1 MSEVVVLSS
10 GDDSEPEKVVK
21 KEYVEEEKG
30 SKRHLDHSNETA
42 KKRKIVPTCVGQ
54 VENKPKEISK
64 SNGSASPLTENHEV
78 VFNEFVDDCL
88 RLDSSSNMKKII
100 EKKLKKYYSLLVPAY
115 RSSEQFQVFL
125 ERKSAEM
132 QRSPSQRFIHLKEV
146 VDELNV
152 HRSDKI
158 SVRESKVSDQFVRK
172 LCKAME
178 LLHRKIK
185 KLEEKEV
192 DWEDD
197 NDSTYIQMQR
207 YRERLIKIHAKL
219 QELEGNTSSV
229 FCRRISFSGTQFPK
243 VNRAIEKYVN
253 TKREFPDFKD
263 IHDLLKIS
271 YHNENIEISKE
282 KLRREAKSVF
292 LDIGEQ
298 LQKLRKNEFWESHR
312 TFLEEENDPADQN
325 EELKIKLD
333 ENRKTFQEK
342 IDEVINSFAEEKVK
356 KAQFASED
364 SNSSETVNKGVNS
377 EDENGE
383 ECEGDEECNA
393 DSDEEEEEEKEEN
406 ETVET
411 MDDILGEID
420 DEEAEDNMESSEA
433 VFLNCCPASPPSLI
447 EEDSDGSHPSQSNP
461 ELSTCVT
468 TTEEPNEESE
478 LSCAVLEE
486 KLTFHSTPGCSKW
499 DESEKQENKCK
510 QNEINFKNFKQE
522 PDNHEGRSFIRVRS
536 LQSLQAVLTK
546 NVPEE
551 ILLD

>member
-30 SKRHLDHSNETA
+30 SKRHLDHSNESA
-42 KKRKIVPTCVGQ
+42 KKRKIVPTPVGQ

-100 EKKLKKYYSLLVPAY
+100 EKKLKKYYFLLVPAY

-185 KLEEKEV
+185 KLEEKQV

-229 FCRRISFSGTQFPK
+229 FCRRISFSGSKTVELHPRQKYILLLANCLKRQLLPPQSVITKMNIVRIDTDHVEEQMRASSTQFPK

-312 TFLEEENDPADQN
+312 TYLEEENDPADQN

-364 SNSSETVNKGVNS
+364 SNSSEAVNKGINS

-393 DSDEEEEEEKEEN
+393 DSDEEEEEEEEEN

-411 MDDILGEID
+411 MDDILGEIG
-420 DEEAEDNMESSEA
+420 DEEAEDSES
-433 VFLNCCPASPPSLI
+433 
-447 EEDSDGSHPSQSNP
+447 
-461 ELSTCVT
+461 
-468 TTEEPNEESE
+468 
-478 LSCAVLEE
+478 
-486 KLTFHSTPGCSKW
+486 
-499 DESEKQENKCK
+499 
-510 QNEINFKNFKQE
+510 
-522 PDNHEGRSFIRVRS
+522 
-536 LQSLQAVLTK
+536 
-546 NVPEE
+546 
-551 ILLD
+551 